1 MGIAKLLTA
10 AAIIASLELTASQSM
25 SQHQCDM
32 SKLAREYI
40 EKRFPF
46 FDPSGLKPIISET
59 ENLWEL
65 TYELPR
71 GMLGGVP
78 IITIDKRSCLVVRA
92 EHSQ

>member
-1 MGIAKLLTA
+1 MFKALTA
-10 AAIIASLELTASQSM
+10 LAVLQSLLGPAM

-32 SKLAREYI
+32 SKLAREYV

-46 FDPSGLKPIISET
+46 FDPSGLKAIISES
-59 ENLWEL
+59 ENMWEF

-71 GMLGGVP
+71 GVLGGVP